1 VEEEDV
7 VILGVV
13 EEDEDVVIRGV
24 VEEDEDVVTCG
35 VVEEDEDNVVVTNGV
50 VVVELEEDMA
60 EEDDVLGATWG
71 ATI

>member
-1 VEEEDV
+1 MVEEEDV

-50 VVVELEEDMA
+50 VVVELEDMA